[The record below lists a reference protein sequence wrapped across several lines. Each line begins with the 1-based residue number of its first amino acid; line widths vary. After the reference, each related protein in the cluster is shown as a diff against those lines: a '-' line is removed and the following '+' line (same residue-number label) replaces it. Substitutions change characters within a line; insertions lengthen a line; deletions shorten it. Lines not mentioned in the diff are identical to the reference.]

1 LKCHKIPFTLNC
13 TVVKPLKLPTI
24 PFKTRN
30 ICQFRSLKCK
40 KIWKIF
46 LGTSSKYLLKIGD
59 YLRFMHK
66 IPLTPNCTVAKP
78 LKLPTIPFKIRNIC
92 QFWEHFQNIFWKL
105 ANIDFFNYLLK
116 IISFRRFSK
125 NNLKMF
131 PKIIFRFFFIFSW
144 REAHSSIGRLVTSGT
159 AWRGYQILNWA

>member
-1 LKCHKIPFTLNC
+1 MKCHKIPLTLNC
-13 TVVKPLKLPTI
+13 TVAKPLKLPTI

-30 ICQFRSLKCK
+30 ICQFRSFKCKKIGKIFLGTFSKYLLKIGDYRRCMHKIPLTPNCTVAKPLKLPTIPFKTRKICQFRSLKCK

-78 LKLPTIPFKIRNIC
+78 LKLPTIPFKTRKIC
-92 QFWEHFQNIFWKL
+92 QFRSKKWK
-105 ANIDFFNYLLK
+105 K
-116 IISFRRFSK
+116 I
-125 NNLKMF
+125 
-131 PKIIFRFFFIFSW
+131 
-144 REAHSSIGRLVTSGT
+144 
-159 AWRGYQILNWA
+159 